1 MRYNDSGAI
10 VDDIPLLSQWIKK
23 SKSKD
28 LDFLE
33 RITGLEP
40 ATDAWKAPM
49 LATTPMVHLAGDD
62 GFEPPRTVLETVRLP
77 LS

>member
-1 MRYNDSGAI
+1 M
-10 VDDIPLLSQWIKK
+10 
-23 SKSKD
+23 
-28 LDFLE
+28 E
-33 RITGLEP
+33 HHTGLEP